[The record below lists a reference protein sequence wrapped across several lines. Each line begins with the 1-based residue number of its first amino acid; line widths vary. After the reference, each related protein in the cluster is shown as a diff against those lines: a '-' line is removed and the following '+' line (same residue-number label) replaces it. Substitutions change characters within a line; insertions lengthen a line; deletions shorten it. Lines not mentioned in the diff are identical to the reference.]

1 MAMLTT
7 EMKRVI
13 AEQKLGFVATVGA
26 DGTPNLSPKGTM
38 QVLDDEHIIFADLR
52 SPATIANLGRNP
64 AMEINFVDPF
74 SRKGYRFKGTAR
86 VVPRGTDEFAALNGR
101 YDKSM
106 LVDKQRAIVVMRVE
120 KAAPLISPAYDIG
133 ATEPDLRRTYWAYF
147 ESIQPSAGS
156 SHESKQQIRK

>member
-1 MAMLTT
+1 MAILTAD
-7 EMKRVI
+7 MKRVI

-38 QVLDDEHIIFADLR
+38 KVLDDEHIMFADLR

-86 VVPRGTDEFAALNGR
+86 VVAKGTKEFETLIAR
-101 YDKSM
+101 YPASM
-106 LVDKQRAIVVMRVE
+106 LSDRYRAFVVLQVTA
-120 KAAPLISPAYDIG
+120 AAPLISPAYDAG
-133 ATEPDLRRTYWAYF
+133 ATEPALRKQYRAYF
-147 ESIQPSAGS
+147 DSIQP
-156 SHESKQQIRK
+156 K